1 MADNENLRY
10 DNFLLGYPIPYYW
23 KTNNISNE
31 ALYLAVARE
40 ESKFYLGSRSSTGAL
55 GLMQLMPKTAQM
67 MSQEVGLPYLPKR
80 LRSDWSYNFTLGTHY
95 IEKLLKRYHHSFPLV
110 LAAYNAG
117 PSRVDS
123 WLKVFGDPRKGEID
137 MVSWIQCIPFDETR
151 GYVSRVLASSKLY
164 EGILNGESFKFD
176 HLR

>member
-1 MADNENLRY
+1 MPNLRL
-10 DNFLLGYPIPYYW
+10 DQTGTIILFL
-23 KTNNISNE
+23 
-31 ALYLAVARE
+31 V
-40 ESKFYLGSRSSTGAL
+40 
-55 GLMQLMPKTAQM
+55 
-67 MSQEVGLPYLPKR
+67 
-80 LRSDWSYNFTLGTHY
+80 HY
-95 IEKLLKRYHHSFPLV
+95 IGINECHHSFPLV

-151 GYVSRVLASSKLY
+151 GYVSRVLASIKLY

-176 HLR
+176 HLGKKFLN